1 MQDAIGRIYFIT
13 RKPAQASVVVVTCTG
28 GEGVPIPAG
37 SLGRASD
44 GNIYT
49 SQQDTIIPAS
59 GSVDVTFVCN
69 VLGPI
74 ACPAGSLKQIF
85 RTIPGWDTVNN
96 ALDGVIGTAVESR
109 AQFEARRKAS
119 VALNARNIN
128 EAVLGAVLAVSG
140 VLDAFCIDNP
150 QGVIQPIGGVNLVP
164 HSIYVA
170 AVGGADADVA
180 AAIWAKKPPGC
191 DMNGNTNIVVSGDS
205 SLYSPPL
212 PTWNITFERPPGLP
226 ILFAVNLLN
235 NPQVPADAVTQIQNA
250 IIAAFAGADGGPRA
264 RIGSTIFALRFAS
277 SIIALGSWAQI
288 ISIQIGSANTPSS
301 AFTGSI
307 AGNTL
312 TVSALASGNIAV
324 GQTVSDPAGE
334 VLPGTIITAGSGTSW
349 TVNQVQNVSST
360 SMDGAVANRNNVN
373 VNIDQ
378 VPTINPA
385 NIVVTL
391 T

>member
-1 MQDAIGRIYFIT
+1 M
-13 RKPAQASVVVVTCTG
+13 
-28 GEGVPIPAG
+28 
-37 SLGRASD
+37 
-44 GNIYT
+44 
-49 SQQDTIIPAS
+49 
-59 GSVDVTFVCN
+59 
-69 VLGPI
+69 
-74 ACPAGSLKQIF
+74 
-85 RTIPGWDTVNN
+85 
-96 ALDGVIGTAVESR
+96 
-109 AQFEARRKAS
+109 
-119 VALNARNIN
+119 
-128 EAVLGAVLAVSG
+128 
-140 VLDAFCIDNP
+140 
-150 QGVIQPIGGVNLVP
+150 
-164 HSIYVA
+164 
-170 AVGGADADVA
+170 
-180 AAIWAKKPPGC
+180 
-191 DMNGNTNIVVSGDS
+191 
-205 SLYSPPL
+205 
-212 PTWNITFERPPGLP
+212 
-226 ILFAVNLLN
+226 
-235 NPQVPADAVTQIQNA
+235 PADAVTQIQNA

-349 TVNQVQNVSST
+349 TVNQVQNVTST

-373 VNIDQ
+373 VNINQ

-385 NIVVTL
+385 NIVVAL